1 MLEAKRGVLFDWDCA
16 STYIVEPPF
25 FATNDVGFAMA
36 QHVEGVR
43 VLGVYGDN
51 LNTDH
56 VSPGGEIP
64 PDSPAGQYLQSV
76 GVKPAAFNS
85 YVGRRGNHH
94 VMMRGTYGN
103 VRIRN
108 RMADGREGWWTKI
121 YPEGEAITI
130 PDAAMR
136 YRERNVPLIVLGGHN
151 FGAGSSR
158 DWAAKGPALLG
169 VRAVIARSYE
179 RIHRSNLIGVG
190 VVPLLFADE
199 HSVDALKLD
208 GSEEFAFEGVAD
220 GIARRKPIGVV
231 ARRSSGEELRFEV
244 TADVRSA
251 AEADL
256 LQRGGMFQA
265 ALEASLK

>member
-1 MLEAKRGVLFDWDCA
+1 
-16 STYIVEPPF
+16 
-25 FATNDVGFAMA
+25 
-36 QHVEGVR
+36 
-43 VLGVYGDN
+43 
-51 LNTDH
+51 
-56 VSPGGEIP
+56 
-64 PDSPAGQYLQSV
+64 
-76 GVKPAAFNS
+76 
-85 YVGRRGNHH
+85 
-94 VMMRGTYGN
+94 MMRGTYGN

-121 YPEGEAITI
+121 HPEGEAITI
-130 PDAAMR
+130 PDAAHR
-136 YRERNVPLIVLGGHN
+136 YRERNVALIVLGGNN

-169 VRAVIARSYE
+169 VRAVIAGSFE

-190 VVPLLFADE
+190 VVPFRFGE
-199 HSVDALKLD
+199 HDSVDALKLD
-208 GSEEFAFEGVAD
+208 GSEEFTFDGIAD
-220 GIARRKPIGVV
+220 GIARRAPIRVT
-231 ARRSSGEELRFEV
+231 ARRSGGEELRFEV